1 MLPTQL
7 LFFRT
12 EAVPDALV
20 VPALCKLGKGRS
32 TLGPVSASNQKPWA
46 TRLNGLLAHPCGSE
60 ESLDARST
68 NAQASKTTKPGASD
82 FGVAHEGASLGQ
94 PPQPSST
101 CAGSH
106 REGQR
111 WPAIFWAGYTGRGSV
126 GNSVRIAEKHYSQWI
141 ESRQATLEDAIK
153 RTWAVGGKA

>member
-94 PPQPSST
+94 PPSLQVL
-101 CAGSH
+101 AQDH
-106 REGQR
+106 IVR
-111 WPAIFWAGYTGRGSV
+111 ASV
-126 GNSVRIAEKHYSQWI
+126 GQQFSGR
-141 ESRQATLEDAIK
+141 ATLEEAAWGI
-153 RTWAVGGKA
+153 R